1 MTGPPPRHPEGAGN
15 PLVVAIV
22 LVYDRWDRLPR
33 CLDALSASSYPN
45 LRVLVVDNGSAIPP
59 PLEVVARMAGLEL
72 IRISRNLGYAGGNNV
87 GIRRARE
94 LGAEHVLIVNDDAY
108 VSPDTVGGLVAAMA
122 ADPSVGAVGPL
133 VLYARRPGVI
143 QSAGGLWDR
152 RRLWNAHR
160 GEGEPDRGQYRG
172 ILDADYVDGCCVLL
186 RVSALDTAGLLDEG
200 FFLYFEELELCHRL
214 RDRRFRCVVVPSV
227 RVEHEGGGVPAPRSA
242 VSAYF
247 SHRNRLRFLRMTSR
261 GMARVA
267 KTLRAVAM
275 EAPAI
280 RDLVRNPGDPWV
292 RARVRG
298 DLDGLRGVS
307 GAGPAWIFGA
317 PTPQAE
323 APRPPRAPGPP
334 SP

>member
-1 MTGPPPRHPEGAGN
+1 VTGSPPRHPESAGN
-15 PLVVAIV
+15 PLVVAVV
-22 LVYDRWDRLPR
+22 LVYDRWDHLPR
-33 CLDALSASSYPN
+33 CLAALAASSYPN

-59 PLEVVARMAGLEL
+59 PPEVVARMAGLEL
-72 IRISRNLGYAGGNNV
+72 IRIPRNLGYAGGNNV

-94 LGAEHVLIVNDDAY
+94 LGAAQVLLVNDDAY
-108 VSPDTVGGLVAAMA
+108 VSPDVVAGLVAAMA
-122 ADPSVGAVGPL
+122 ADAAVAAAGPL

-160 GEGEPDRGQYRG
+160 GEEEPDRGQYPG

-186 RVSALDTAGLLDEG
+186 RASALGEAGLLDEG

-214 RDRRFRCVVVPSV
+214 RGRGFRCVVVPSV

-247 SHRNRLRFLRMTSR
+247 SHRNRLRFIRMTSR
-261 GMARVA
+261 RMRRVA
-267 KTLRAVAM
+267 WTLRALVL

-280 RDLVRNPGDPWV
+280 RDLVRDPRDPWV

-298 DLDGLRGVS
+298 DLDGLLGV
-307 GAGPAWIFGA
+307 AGPGPPWIFGA
-317 PTPQAE
+317 RTPSAG
-323 APRPPRAPGPP
+323 ALTRPRAPDPP

>member
-1 MTGPPPRHPEGAGN
+1 MTEPTSRHSQSAGT
-15 PLVVAIV
+15 PLVVAVV
-22 LVYDRWDRLPR
+22 LVYDRWDCLPR
-33 CLDALSASSYPN
+33 CLAALSASSYPN
-45 LRVLVVDNGSAIPP
+45 LRILVVDNGSAVPP
-59 PLEVVARMAGLEL
+59 PPDVAARMAGFETL
-72 IRISRNLGYAGGNNV
+72 RIPRNLGYAGGNNV

-94 LGAEHVLIVNDDAY
+94 LGAAQVLLVNDDAY
-108 VSPDTVGGLVAAMA
+108 VSRDAVAGLVAAMA
-122 ADPSVGAVGPL
+122 ADPSVAAAGPL

-160 GEGEPDRGQYRG
+160 GEGEPDRGQYQG
-172 ILDADYVDGCCVLL
+172 IVEADYVDGCCVLL
-186 RVSALDTAGLLDEG
+186 RASALGETGLLDEG

-214 RDRRFRCVVVPSV
+214 RGRGFRCVVVPSV

-247 SHRNRLRFLRMTSR
+247 SHRNRLRFIRMTSR
-261 GMARVA
+261 GMRRAA
-267 KTLRAVAM
+267 WTLRALVL

-280 RDLVRNPGDPWV
+280 WDLVRDPRDPWV

-298 DLDGLRGVS
+298 DLDGLLGV
-307 GAGPAWIFGA
+307 AGPGPPWIFGA
-317 PTPQAE
+317 RTPSAG
-323 APRPPRAPGPP
+323 ALTRPRAPDPP

>member
-1 MTGPPPRHPEGAGN
+1 MTGSPPRHPESAGN
-15 PLVVAIV
+15 PLVVAVV
-22 LVYDRWDRLPR
+22 LVYDRWDHLPR
-33 CLDALSASSYPN
+33 CLAALAASSYPN
-45 LRVLVVDNGSAIPP
+45 LRVLVVDNGSAVPP
-59 PLEVVARMAGLEL
+59 PPDVAVRTAGFETL
-72 IRISRNLGYAGGNNV
+72 RIPRNLGYAGGNNV

-94 LGAEHVLIVNDDAY
+94 LGAAHVLLVNDDAY
-108 VSPDTVGGLVAAMA
+108 VSPDVVAGLVAAMA
-122 ADPSVGAVGPL
+122 ADAAVAAAGPL

-160 GEGEPDRGQYRG
+160 GEEEPDRGQYPG

-186 RVSALDTAGLLDEG
+186 RASALGEAGLLDEG

-214 RDRRFRCVVVPSV
+214 RDRGFRCVVVPSV

-280 RDLVRNPGDPWV
+280 RDLVRNPRDPWV

-317 PTPQAE
+317 RTPPAE